1 MRKFLVVAILIAVV
15 IACGYNKTSE
25 TGATAATSKKSPEV
39 EKGLSL
45 VANSD
50 CFTCH
55 KVAEASIGP
64 AYKAV
69 ANKYEDDEEVRTML
83 AGKIIKGGAGNWGQV
98 AMTPHPQISKEGAET
113 MVKYVRSMKDNK

>member
-15 IACGYNKTSE
+15 IACGDNKTSE

-64 AYKAV
+64 AYYSV
-69 ANKYEDDEEVRTML
+69 ANQYEYEERSRRML
-83 AGKIIKGGAGNWGQV
+83 GSKIIKGGPANWRQV
-98 AMTPHPQISKEGAET
+98 AMTPHAQRSKQDAET
-113 MVKYVRSMKDNK
+113 RVKYVLSLKDNK